1 LLIRGNEWRR
11 REAERGDEIS
21 LSVVEVRFLSDK
33 GRGNVGNQARWVA
46 AEVLASFIGPGG
58 EAKGWGSDHHQQV
71 VGDLH
76 GDRYRKGKQWVRVPL
91 NV

>member
-1 LLIRGNEWRR
+1 
-11 REAERGDEIS
+11 
-21 LSVVEVRFLSDK
+21 
-33 GRGNVGNQARWVA
+33 VGNQARWVA

-58 EAKGWGSDHHQQV
+58 EAKGWGSDQHQRV